1 MGSSGSGKF
10 GNYHIDKNF
19 NESKQNN
26 GTNTS
31 GIGGAVEGHGEVMC
45 PNSIELIKLEDVPF
59 SEYYKMYNNVP
70 AKDEKV
76 KLRNTLHNGRLV
88 VELLS
93 TSEIIGNLPTEYNY
107 LFNCV
112 RKGKAYFG
120 EINSSGISPIPY
132 VVVSLHG

>member
-1 MGSSGSGKF
+1 MGSSGSGRF
-10 GNYHIDKNF
+10 GNYHINDNSK
-19 NESKQNN
+19 EPKQNN
-26 GTNTS
+26 GTNVS
-31 GIGGAVEGHGEVMC
+31 GIGGAVEGYGEVMC
-45 PNSIELIKLEDVPF
+45 PDSIELIKLEDVPF
-59 SEYYKMYNNVP
+59 SEYYKTYNNVP

-93 TSEIIGNLPTEYNY
+93 TNEIIGNLPTEYNY

-120 EINSSGISPIPY
+120 EINSSGINPIPY